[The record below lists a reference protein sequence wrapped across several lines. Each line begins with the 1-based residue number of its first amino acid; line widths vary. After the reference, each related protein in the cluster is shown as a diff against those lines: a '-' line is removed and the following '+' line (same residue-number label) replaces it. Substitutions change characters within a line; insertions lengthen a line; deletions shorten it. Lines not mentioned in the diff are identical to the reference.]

1 MSLYLAALFVAF
13 VPGVLVTLPPRSSRN
28 VVLAVHALLFV
39 LVWHFTNKMVFR
51 MIYEGFQNNNVPMNN
66 AGVSNNNGGVPMNN
80 GGVPMNNGGYGNG
93 NVVNNSAN
101 GKMTNN
107 S

>member
-28 VVLAVHALLFV
+28 VVLAVHALLFA

-51 MIYEGFQNNNVPMNN
+51 MIYEGFQNNVAMNNAGVPMNN
-66 AGVSNNNGGVPMNN
+66 A
-80 GGVPMNNGGYGNG
+80 GVPMNNGGYGNG
-93 NVVNNSAN
+93 NIAMNNGGNAAN
-101 GKMTNN
+101 GRMNN
-107 S
+107 APQ

>member
-28 VVLAVHALLFV
+28 VVLAVHALLFA

-51 MIYEGFQNNNVPMNN
+51 MLYEGFQNNGAMNAMN
-66 AGVSNNNGGVPMNN
+66 ATGNTGGNNGGNN
-80 GGVPMNNGGYGNG
+80 GANNSGYGNG

>member
-28 VVLAVHALLFV
+28 VVLAVHAALFV
-39 LVWHFTNKMVFR
+39 LVWHFTHRMVFR
-51 MIYEGFQNNNVPMNN
+51 MVYEGFQNNVVMNN
-66 AGVSNNNGGVPMNN
+66 AANANNSANN
-80 GGVPMNNGGYGNG
+80 SA

-101 GKMTNN
+101 AGNN
-107 S
+107 SRMNNVPQ

>member
-80 GGVPMNNGGYGNG
+80 GGYGNG
-93 NVVNNSAN
+93 NVAMNNGGNAAN
-101 GKMTNN
+101 GRMNN
-107 S
+107 APQ

>member
-28 VVLAVHALLFV
+28 VVLAVHALLFA

-51 MIYEGFQNNNVPMNN
+51 MLYEGFQNNGAMN
-66 AGVSNNNGGVPMNN
+66 ATGNNGANN
-80 GGVPMNNGGYGNG
+80 SANNSGYGNG

-107 S
+107 SQ